1 MNYKTI
7 LITGGAGFVGSNLA
21 LKLKKQYPDVKIIS
35 LDNLMRRGSELNLS
49 RLKNAGVEFIHG
61 DIRNKE
67 DLLNLKDKIELIIE
81 CSAEPSV
88 LAGTEGSPEYVINT
102 NLIGT
107 YNCLELARK
116 DRADVVF
123 MSTSRIYPVD
133 GIAKLNFIEE
143 ETRFSIAPEQSVPGA
158 APKGFSE
165 EFPLGKNRSFYGMTK
180 LCSEFLINE
189 YAAAYGIKAVINRC
203 SVITG
208 PWQMGKIDQGVAVL
222 WVARHIW
229 ANKHLS
235 YIGYGGSGKQ
245 VRDFI
250 HIDDIFD
257 VIKTEM
263 EDMEKHNGEI
273 YNIGG
278 GLENSLSLLEM
289 TKICQEITG
298 HKLEIG
304 SIAQDRPNDV
314 KSYITD
320 FSKFEKSTGWKP
332 KKNVKETL
340 TDVHQWIMENKEQLE
355 SILN

>member
-7 LITGGAGFVGSNLA
+7 LITGGAGFVGSNLGI
-21 LKLKKQYPDVKIIS
+21 KLKKQYPDVKIIA
-35 LDNLMRRGSELNLS
+35 LDNLMRRGSELNLP
-49 RLKNAGVEFIHG
+49 RLKAGGIEFIHG

-67 DLLNLKDKIELIIE
+67 DLNLKDKIDLLIE

-102 NLIGT
+102 NLFGT
-107 YNCLELARK
+107 MNCLELARK
-116 DRADVVF
+116 NQSDMLF

-133 GIAKLNFIEE
+133 EIARLNFTEE
-143 ETRFSIAPEQSVPGA
+143 ETRFSISPEQKVPGA
-158 APKGFSE
+158 APEGFSE

-189 YAAAYGIKAVINRC
+189 YRAAYGIKAVINRC

-222 WVARHIW
+222 WMARHIW
-229 ANKHLS
+229 ATKPLS
-235 YIGYGGSGKQ
+235 YIGYGGAGKQ

-250 HIDDIFD
+250 HIDDIFEA
-257 VIKTEM
+257 IKIEI
-263 EDMEKHNGEI
+263 ENIDEHNGEV

-289 TKICQEITG
+289 TKLCQEITG
-298 HKLEIG
+298 NTFEIG
-304 SIAQDRPNDV
+304 SVTEDRPNDV
-314 KSYITD
+314 KSYITNY
-320 FSKFEKSTGWKP
+320 SKFKKISGWQP
-332 KKNVKETL
+332 KKSIKETL
-340 TDVHQWIMENKEQLE
+340 VDVYNWIEENKEQLE
-355 SILN
+355 NILN